1 MRHYTQVT
9 FRSYLC
15 TLLMFLYNAKLHIS
29 FKNLCKI
36 LLCVNF
42 TNFKMWSSLQVER
55 MKMMKKTRGKARKK
69 TRKAMFAANKG
80 VKRRLEL
87 QGNSLSFYWFLMQ
100 LDIKSGMNFSIL
112 RIFCSNFVAQCKPL
126 SMDIRPSL
134 HNPLT

>member
-42 TNFKMWSSLQVER
+42 TKFQNVVQLTGGKDEDDEEDER
-55 MKMMKKTRGKARKK
+55 
-69 TRKAMFAANKG
+69 KG
-80 VKRRLEL
+80 EEE
-87 QGNSLSFYWFLMQ
+87 
-100 LDIKSGMNFSIL
+100 D
-112 RIFCSNFVAQCKPL
+112 
-126 SMDIRPSL
+126 
-134 HNPLT
+134 